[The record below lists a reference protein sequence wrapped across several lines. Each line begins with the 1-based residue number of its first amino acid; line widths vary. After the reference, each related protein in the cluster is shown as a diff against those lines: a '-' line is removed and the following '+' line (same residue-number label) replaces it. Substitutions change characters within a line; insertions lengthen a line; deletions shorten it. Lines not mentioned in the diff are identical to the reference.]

1 MGDFVMHRVSPA
13 ITLGLRLASW
23 NVCALLAVAGSNP
36 FIALYFYAFLVIGSF
51 FAINLFIG
59 VVIDKFSRMKE
70 EFEGSAFQTKVS
82 YPDLLRA
89 SLSTSCWRPAYLHPL
104 FSLSCRC

>member
-1 MGDFVMHRVSPA
+1 MICDAPCVSCYNA
-13 ITLGLRLASW
+13 WLTAYFFLEL
-23 NVCALLAVAGSNP
+23 CALVAVAGSNP

-82 YPDLLRA
+82 YPDLL
-89 SLSTSCWRPAYLHPL
+89 
-104 FSLSCRC
+104 